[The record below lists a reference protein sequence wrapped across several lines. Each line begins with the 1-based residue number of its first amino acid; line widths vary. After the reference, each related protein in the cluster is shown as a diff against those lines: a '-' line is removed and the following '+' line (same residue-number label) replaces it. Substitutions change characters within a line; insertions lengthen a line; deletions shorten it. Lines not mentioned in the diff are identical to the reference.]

1 MLRVGHDGDATM
13 PYLIQQEGNVSGA
26 GHCCGPW
33 LMPVAIRGPRRRRG
47 GGPARRPRGYYH
59 SRAAVLRD
67 SRWVHLVRSRIPVW
81 LMTRLEDA
89 DENRRAAEIR
99 TLGVNGKHGR
109 TGRLPRG
116 RRR

>member
-1 MLRVGHDGDATM
+1 MLLVGHDGDATM

-26 GHCCGPW
+26 CHCLGP
-33 LMPVAIRGPRRRRG
+33 VDG
-47 GGPARRPRGYYH
+47 
-59 SRAAVLRD
+59 RD

-99 TLGVNGKHGR
+99 TLGVNDKHGR

>member
-1 MLRVGHDGDATM
+1 M
-13 PYLIQQEGNVSGA
+13 
-26 GHCCGPW
+26 
-33 LMPVAIRGPRRRRG
+33 
-47 GGPARRPRGYYH
+47 
-59 SRAAVLRD
+59 SRAQAIVALVDARGD
-67 SRWVHLVRSRIPVW
+67 RWSAQPTEAAHYGGHAFATTVGPQFCAIVDGSTSTRHSRIPVW

-99 TLGVNGKHGR
+99 TLGVNDKHGR

>member
-13 PYLIQQEGNVSGA
+13 PYLIQQEGNVSRRPLW
-26 GHCCGPW
+26 PW
-33 LMPVAIRGPRRRRG
+33 LMPAAIRGPRRRRG

-99 TLGVNGKHGR
+99 TLGVNDKHGR

>member
-26 GHCCGPW
+26 CHCLGP
-33 LMPVAIRGPRRRRG
+33 VDG
-47 GGPARRPRGYYH
+47 
-59 SRAAVLRD
+59 RD

-89 DENRRAAEIR
+89 DETGLRLRSARWGSTTSTDGLVGLPVVAGSDDGESWPW
-99 TLGVNGKHGR
+99 HGA
-109 TGRLPRG
+109 
-116 RRR
+116 